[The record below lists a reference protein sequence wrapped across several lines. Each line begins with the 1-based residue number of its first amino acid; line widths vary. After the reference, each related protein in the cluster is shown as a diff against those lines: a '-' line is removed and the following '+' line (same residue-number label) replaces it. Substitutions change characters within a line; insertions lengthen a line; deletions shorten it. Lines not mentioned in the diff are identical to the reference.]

1 MGDETVLVKG
11 QNVPLDSDL
20 SSLRLSVRWGCG
32 SNPVDV
38 DLVALILGPDRRVR
52 NDADMIFY
60 NHTATA
66 DGSVVHA
73 GKVTADAGGSD
84 DVLVD
89 LTAVD
94 ADVHSLTVAAST
106 DGAAFGEVDHLEWW
120 VAGER
125 AEPVARFPVSGLT
138 SERALVLGEVYRR
151 DGHWRLRAVGQGWAG
166 GLAGLATDY
175 GVTVDGSDEPGEL
188 DGAGESELEADLEAD
203 REAEAEAVAEVV
215 EPGGVLGDDAAI
227 ATATTTE
234 PAGPVETAEPVD
246 HPEKPEPVDPTG
258 STGPSAPSTPTPP
271 QPRKVRIAADKPVTL
286 PPIKLAEDGTW
297 QTARLFS
304 ISGIG
309 GADEQEK
316 RATSALLWTMAAV
329 RPLGRSLTARAG
341 APAGALETFLEVGF
355 SLGELRVIPDGVIRI
370 ARGQKVWTAL
380 VEVKTGDGLL
390 GREQVEKYLR
400 LAKRRKYDAVITIS
414 NQVSTDPDV
423 HPVDLPAHATNAV
436 SLFHISWSEV
446 MHEIRMLLAHHR
458 FTDPVSLWI
467 LSELSRYLEHPR
479 SGAMPFTDMGPS
491 WVSVRESIADGTL
504 RPGDQKAIPIVNAW
518 QKLARQLCLGLTARL
533 GVPVKQ
539 VVPRRWQTDPGL
551 RLDEG
556 THRLADHGVL
566 ASTLRV
572 PDAAGPITV
581 SADLRTS
588 RVTVSIEIGA
598 PQENSLSRR
607 VTWLTRQLKDAPDD
621 LLVEARFAPRAE
633 TTCERLVDV
642 RSRPQLLLPGK
653 DWEPSSFVVSR
664 SQPMGSKRSGARGS
678 FVTSVNEA
686 VDGFYADVVE
696 RVRPWAP
703 PAPPLPESAEP
714 APPT

>member
-1 MGDETVLVKG
+1 MCVT
-11 QNVPLDSDL
+11 SDV

-32 SNPVDV
+32 SNPVVV

-52 NDADMIFY
+52 TDADMIFY

-175 GVTVDGSDEPGEL
+175 GVSVDGSDEPGEL
-188 DGAGESELEADLEAD
+188 DGD
-203 REAEAEAVAEVV
+203 AEVDAETDLDPGV
-215 EPGGVLGDDAAI
+215 EIGAGGEKVGAAPTTDDTVGPGDSVG
-227 ATATTTE
+227 TTQ
-234 PAGPVETAEPVD
+234 PADTGTPRTSVPSRSSS
-246 HPEKPEPVDPTG
+246 DP
-258 STGPSAPSTPTPP
+258 SSRAS
-271 QPRKVRIAADKPVTL
+271 RKVRIAADKPVTL
-286 PPIKLAEDGTW
+286 PPVRLAEDGTW

-423 HPVDLPAHATNAV
+423 HPVDLPAHATTAV

-491 WVSVRESIADGTL
+491 WVSVRESIAAGTL
-504 RPGDQKAIPIVNAW
+504 RPGDQKAVPIVNAW
-518 QKLARQLCLGLTARL
+518 QKLVRQVGLGLTARL

-566 ASTLRV
+566 AATLRV
-572 PDAAGPITV
+572 PDAAGPISV
-581 SADLRTS
+581 CADLRTS
-588 RVTVSIEIGA
+588 RVTVSIEIAA

-607 VTWLTRQLKDAPDD
+607 VAWLTRQLKEAPDD

-642 RSRPQLLLPGK
+642 RTRPQLLLPGK

-703 PAPPLPESAEP
+703 PAPLLPEPADP